1 MKVPWAIDP
10 VHIYVIRDKT
20 RLSGESVE
28 TQLSKYRRFISCC
41 LDELCWNSSMV
52 SDKSLS
58 EHVLLPHSLDNCLL
72 ISRFDDERFDEMTIN
87 NQRSPDVWFYSTQ
100 TESLDKQEHS
110 GLGGYLADSYTVFQY
125 NSWCEYCRFGHF
137 RVILISQESRFELFR

>member
-52 SDKSLS
+52 PDKSLS
-58 EHVLLPHSLDNCLL
+58 EHVLLPRSLDNCLL

-87 NQRSPDVWFYSTQ
+87 NQS
-100 TESLDKQEHS
+100 SLDVCGFISHRPKSWINKNTQVWT
-110 GLGGYLADSYTVFQY
+110 GVLLIITRFFQY
-125 NSWCEYCRFGHF
+125 NNWCEYCRFGYIS
-137 RVILISQESRFELFR
+137 VILISQ

>member
-72 ISRFDDERFDEMTIN
+72 ISDSMTKGLMKWRLTISAALMSGFIAHRPNPWIN
-87 NQRSPDVWFYSTQ
+87 KSTQ
-100 TESLDKQEHS
+100 VWAGILLIVTQSFNTIV
-110 GLGGYLADSYTVFQY
+110 GVNIVDSD
-125 NSWCEYCRFGHF
+125 
-137 RVILISQESRFELFR
+137 ISV